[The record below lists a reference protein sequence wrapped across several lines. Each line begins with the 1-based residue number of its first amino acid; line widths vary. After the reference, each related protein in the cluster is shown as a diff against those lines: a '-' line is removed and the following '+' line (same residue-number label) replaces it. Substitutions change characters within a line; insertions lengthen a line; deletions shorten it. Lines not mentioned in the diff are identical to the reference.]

1 MTIVVASSS
10 SSSCAEERIATHH
23 SFCAGQHMLGSAI
36 DGLLG
41 QELSLSSSAKASTD
55 TGEGG
60 VRSMLS
66 GKILLLLEIE
76 SVLLGRKSLGLK

>member
-1 MTIVVASSS
+1 MRVVVARCRRSTR
-10 SSSCAEERIATHH
+10 EERVATHH

-41 QELSLSSSAKASTD
+41 QELSLSSGTNASTD
-55 TGEGG
+55 TSEGG

-76 SVLLGRKSLGLK
+76 SVPLGRKSLGLK